1 MIRWWWL
8 LGPVPPSKHFS
19 PYKQAHIMPKPL
31 LSVGELIDQSWD
43 VFRANSQSFLEISA
57 WLLLTAILSAVALA
71 FYPSAS
77 DLALNSALT
86 GLETFG
92 VLLFSFTNLLI
103 TPLISFLIYIA
114 LTRATGAALSRRR
127 FSLRSLLIEIKPLFL
142 PTLSTSIMVMLM
154 ILFAL
159 VIGFGPAAV
168 VGALGLL
175 TRTSIIVFIANLLLI
190 VGIYYFMAPYLTM
203 LDGTRTKLALA
214 TSRQLIE
221 GRFWSVLM
229 RIVVPKLVFV
239 IFGVFLMTIIGY
251 LVGILTDLSAGLN
264 LDTQLRIS
272 TMTTTVVPIVI
283 AVLINPLIVISDVLL
298 LRSLRS

>member
-1 MIRWWWL
+1 
-8 LGPVPPSKHFS
+8 
-19 PYKQAHIMPKPL
+19 MPKSL

-57 WLLLTAILSAVALA
+57 WLLLTAILSAIALA

-77 DLALNSALT
+77 DLALNSTLT

-92 VLLFSFTNLLI
+92 VLLFAFTNLLI

-127 FSLRSLLIEIKPLFL
+127 FTLRSLLIEIKPLFL

-154 ILFAL
+154 IVFAL

-168 VGALGLL
+168 VGAIGLL
-175 TRTSIIVFIANLLLI
+175 TRTSIIIFVANLLLI
-190 VGIYYFMAPYLTM
+190 VGIFAAFILSFKWTVYYFMAPYITM
-203 LDGTRTKLALA
+203 LDGTRAKPALA

-221 GRFWSVLM
+221 GRFWGVLM
-229 RIVVPKLVFV
+229 RMVVPKLVFV

-251 LVGILTDLSAGLN
+251 LVGILTDLSVGLN